1 MITMSEENNSW
12 AEYRIQVLSELKR
25 ISKNVEKL
33 AESDMEIRIDISRL
47 KLFAA
52 IWGGVAG
59 VIGTLIVM
67 LTYQAIIG

>member
-1 MITMSEENNSW
+1 MSEENNSW

>member
-1 MITMSEENNSW
+1 MADENNSW

-33 AESDMEIRIDISRL
+33 AESDTEIRIDISRL

-67 LTYQAIIG
+67 LTYQAIIR

>member
-1 MITMSEENNSW
+1 MADENNSW

-33 AESDMEIRIDISRL
+33 AESDTEIRIDISRL